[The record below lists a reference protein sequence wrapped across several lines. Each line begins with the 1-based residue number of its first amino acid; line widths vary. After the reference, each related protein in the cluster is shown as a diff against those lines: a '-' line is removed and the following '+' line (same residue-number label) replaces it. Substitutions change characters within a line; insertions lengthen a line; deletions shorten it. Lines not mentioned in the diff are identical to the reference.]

1 MNEATFFDNPW
12 FLLLI
17 ILLAVWE
24 LAWKGVSM
32 WRAARNGHKGWFV
45 AILIINSVGIL
56 PIVYLLIHPKKQPA

>member
-24 LAWKGVSM
+24 LAWKAISM

-45 AILIINSVGIL
+45 AILVINSVGIL